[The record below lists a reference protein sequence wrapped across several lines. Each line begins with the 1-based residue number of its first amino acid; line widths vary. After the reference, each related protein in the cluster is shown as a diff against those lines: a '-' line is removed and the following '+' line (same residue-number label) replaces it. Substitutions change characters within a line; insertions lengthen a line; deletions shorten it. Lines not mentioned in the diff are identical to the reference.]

1 VSGKRL
7 AAPHTAHR
15 LPRAEHRLWYHRPA
29 EVNIMSKSKVD
40 TSVRYLQSHEW
51 ARLDGDEVVVGI
63 SDHAQQAMGDLVYVE
78 VPRVGDAIKAGDRFG
93 VVESVK
99 AASDVYMPAGGV
111 ITAVNS
117 ALESG
122 PEGINKDPYGDGW
135 MIRFK
140 PDNAAD
146 LDQLLDA
153 AAYQAQLDAEEA

>member
-1 VSGKRL
+1 MGTLGRRRSCGWNQRS
-7 AAPHTAHR
+7 
-15 LPRAEHRLWYHRPA
+15 RATGH
-29 EVNIMSKSKVD
+29 
-40 TSVRYLQSHEW
+40 
-51 ARLDGDEVVVGI
+51 
-63 SDHAQQAMGDLVYVE
+63 GDLVYVE